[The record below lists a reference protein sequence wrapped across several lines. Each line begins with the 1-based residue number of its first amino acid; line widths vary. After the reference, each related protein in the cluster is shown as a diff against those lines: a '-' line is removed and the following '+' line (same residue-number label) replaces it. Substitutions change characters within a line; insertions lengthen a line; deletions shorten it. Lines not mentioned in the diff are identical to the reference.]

1 MIIHS
6 PMRLTVKRKDATI
19 IVSNFILFLFLTTSA
34 LSADI
39 SRMSKDD
46 LKAML
51 GHPDLV
57 LLDVRAA
64 SDWTESHSKIK
75 GAIREDPKDVAS
87 WVDKYSKDKTFVL
100 Y

>member
-1 MIIHS
+1 MK
-6 PMRLTVKRKDATI
+6 KRYAAVRI
-19 IVSNFILFLFLTTSA
+19 SSFFLFFFLAASA
-34 LSADI
+34 ISADI

-57 LLDVRAA
+57 ILDVRAA
-64 SDWTESHSKIK
+64 SDWAESHSKIK
-75 GAIREDPKDVAS
+75 GAIREEPKDVAS
-87 WVDKYSKDKTFVL
+87 WIDKYSKEKIFVL